1 MAPDQDRPA
10 RWATFVLMAIAY
22 AACEVAAHL
31 DGIPRP
37 FGIGFGVFLFS
48 LAAFTS
54 RLVPKPVPGQSL
66 PRKLVL
72 VLALALG
79 FPVLVEPLL
88 REMTGN
94 GLPLELQLVNGL
106 RNAGLVLTAMAAWPR
121 VRHLA
126 GVVALFLALF
136 ASAMGDQPAIP
147 YLLAVFAVVGGVWLV
162 LNHRANLT
170 GSAVGTIAIESD
182 RVRLRIPGWEFGV
195 LGVLLAITAGVV
207 IAGPRAVSV
216 RLGELVPTS
225 GGTGEYDPFSRG
237 GVNDGPD
244 ETAGEDPST
253 AGMVDTDKM
262 IESQQDSLIDAVS
275 DMYGAPHK
283 PRKKP
288 QERMVGAG
296 FAEVK
301 QSHNTPENKRPSRDF
316 DTSRKGPS
324 STRKAEGQD
333 ARAIFEV
340 EGRIP
345 LHVRVVAYDRYDFA
359 ACHWQEAAKPSARLI
374 DLDPAGGDW
383 MDVRGGR
390 NLGRWYATD
399 DRHVLKVADARENL
413 VPTPALCTRVRIRR
427 VDKPDYYEWDY
438 DGVLAL
444 AGRKRTPSG
453 TVVHTDCR
461 TLDPANIP
469 FDGFARIAGK
479 YPTLDVPSELVTEL
493 GRLAQ
498 DWAGDLPRGW
508 PQIAAILDHLR
519 AGYHLDP
526 SVSPPPNHPAPLL
539 WFLTESR
546 RGPDYLFATSAALL
560 LRTLG
565 YPTRCCVGFYARPE
579 AFDPLSQ
586 HTPVKASDLHTWPE
600 VLLSDGNWLV
610 IEPTPGYGTLPPLAP
625 WRDRAGAAVSAFLG
639 RLERNAVP
647 LGLSVIAVSLLVG
660 YRRRVRDMMRTLVW
674 RLTPGATWDRV
685 AVRSVK
691 LLEFR
696 AALAGRRRPPA
707 ETLSA
712 WAANARADES
722 LAALVLLAEW
732 AVYAPGRPPPVPNPN
747 AVCRAAVDSWTVT
760 RFRSTAGAK

>member
-1 MAPDQDRPA
+1 MAPDGDRPA
-10 RWATFVLMAIAY
+10 RWATFALMAVAY
-22 AACEVAAHL
+22 GSCEVAAHP

-37 FGIGFGVFLFS
+37 FGIAFGVFLFS
-48 LAAFTS
+48 VAAVAS
-54 RLVPKPVPGQSL
+54 RLVPEPVPGQAL

-72 VLALALG
+72 VFVLALG
-79 FPVLVEPLL
+79 FPVLVEPLV
-88 REMTGN
+88 REVTGN

-106 RNAGLVLTAMAAWPR
+106 RNVGLVLTALAAWPR

-147 YLLAVFAVVGGVWLV
+147 YLLITFAIIGGVWLV
-162 LNHRANLT
+162 MNHQADLT
-170 GSAVGTIAIESD
+170 GSAVGTVAIVSD
-182 RVRLRIPGWEFGV
+182 RVRLRVPGWEFGV
-195 LGVLLAITAGVV
+195 LGVLLAITAGVLMV
-207 IAGPRAVSV
+207 GPRAISI

-237 GVNDGPD
+237 GVNDGPE
-244 ETAGEDPST
+244 ETAGDDPST

-283 PRKKP
+283 PRKT
-288 QERMVGAG
+288 QERMVAAG

-316 DTSRKGPS
+316 DTSRKGPPNV
-324 STRKAEGQD
+324 RKAEGQD

-340 EGRIP
+340 EGRTP
-345 LHVRVVAYDRYDFA
+345 LHVRVVAYDRYNFA
-359 ACHWQEAAKPSARLI
+359 GRHWQEAAKPSARLI
-374 DLDPAGGDW
+374 EPDPAGGDW

-413 VPTPALCTRVRIRR
+413 VPTPALCIRVRIRR

-453 TVVHTDCR
+453 TVVHTDSR
-461 TLDPANIP
+461 TLDPADIP
-469 FDGFARIAGK
+469 TDGFARIAGK
-479 YPTLDVPSELVTEL
+479 YPTLDVPPELAAEL
-493 GRLAQ
+493 ARLAQ
-498 DWAGDLPRGW
+498 EWAADHPRGW
-508 PQIAAILDHLR
+508 PQVAAVLDRLR
-519 AGYHLDP
+519 TEYQLDGTTRL
-526 SVSPPPNHPAPLL
+526 PPDHPAPVL

-565 YPTRCCVGFYARPE
+565 YPTRCCVGFYARPD

-586 HTPVKASDLHTWPE
+586 HTPVRATDLHSWAE
-600 VLLSDGNWLV
+600 VLLADNNWLV
-610 IEPTPGYGTLPPLAP
+610 VEPTPGYATLPPLAP
-625 WRDRAGAAVSAFLG
+625 WGERMWSRAAEFAA
-639 RLERNAVP
+639 RIERNAVP
-647 LGLSVIAVSLLVG
+647 LGLGVIAVSLIVL
-660 YRRRVRDMMRTLVW
+660 YRRRLWDAALTLRW
-674 RLTPGATWDRV
+674 RLAPGRTWDRV
-685 AVRSVK
+685 ALRAAK
-691 LLEFR
+691 LLERR
-696 AALAGRRRPPA
+696 AALAGRYRSPT
-707 ETLSA
+707 ETLSG
-712 WAANARADES
+712 WANLVRADES
-722 LAALVLLAEW
+722 LVAAIRLAEW
-732 AVYAPGRPPPVPNPN
+732 AAYAPGQPAPVPDP
-747 AVCRAAVDSWTVT
+747 AEVCRAAVDSWTLT
-760 RFRSTAGAK
+760 RFRSTSGVI